1 MAQVRQ
7 DPAIRMAPSVPEAEK
22 DRLARQTGK
31 GGLSAIAIQL
41 ANLSIQVVNL
51 AIYSRLL
58 PPSDFGIIALSTSFS
73 ALILIFKDFG
83 CSAAVIQRQDL
94 NEATRRTAFTINM
107 GVSLVMMAISIA
119 LAPIAARVLSEP
131 RLTPVIIVSALCI
144 PVTAAGAI
152 HSALLRREMKI
163 ATDRLIALLSVVL
176 GSVVGIV
183 LALATDIGYWALVA
197 QTATTGFA
205 QTLLLWRASEW
216 KSRITRRLEDARAIL
231 VYGLP
236 LTGTELI
243 FFLNRRLDDLLI
255 GWRWGAT
262 DLGFYSRA
270 YSVLMLPQS
279 LISGPVTGAIVPAL
293 SRLQSDPAA
302 WRDLLLSSVRLVSW
316 LHFAIAALIIAN
328 AQDIVA
334 LLLGPEWGRS
344 VHILQIL
351 GLSMFARGMMN
362 QNPWIYLSLAQTRRM
377 LNWQIL
383 SLPIFLI
390 GMISGLQYGPEG
402 VALGFGVAHLLVAL
416 PSVYFAAAKSP
427 VLGTSVLATLAPPA
441 IVGAIAVAVSLA
453 ISTNREQADL
463 TFVSLALNLSV
474 TLAVMTAGFL
484 AALLASLRLRQS
496 IGQSLAIFRTEQS
509 LR

>member
-1 MAQVRQ
+1 M
-7 DPAIRMAPSVPEAEK
+7 PEAEK

-31 GGLSAIAIQL
+31 GGMSAIAIQL

-73 ALILIFKDFG
+73 ALILIFKDLG
-83 CSAAVIQRQDL
+83 CSAAVIQREDL
-94 NEATRRTAFTINM
+94 KEATRRTAFTLNM
-107 GVSLVMMAISIA
+107 GVSLALMAVSIV
-119 LAPIAARVLSEP
+119 LAPIAARVLGEP
-131 RLTPVIIVSALCI
+131 RLTPVIIVSALFI

-152 HSALLRREMKI
+152 HSALLRREMAI
-163 ATDRLIALLSVVL
+163 ATDRMIALVSIVV
-176 GSVVGIV
+176 GSVIGIV
-183 LALATDIGYWALVA
+183 LAIATNIGYWALVA
-197 QTATTGFA
+197 QTATAGFT

-216 KSRITRRLEDARAIL
+216 QPRMTRKLEDAGSIL
-231 VYGLP
+231 GYGLP

-255 GWRWGAT
+255 GWRWGTT

-270 YSVLMLPQS
+270 YSILMLPQS

-302 WRDLLLSSVRLVSW
+302 WRDLLLSSVRFVSW
-316 LHFAIAALIIAN
+316 MHFAIAALIIAN
-328 AQDIVA
+328 AQQIVA

-344 VHILQIL
+344 VHILQTL
-351 GLSMFARGMMN
+351 GLSMFARGIMN
-362 QNPWIYLSLAQTRRM
+362 QNPWIYLSLAQTQRM

-402 VALGFGVAHLLVAL
+402 VALGFGAAHLLIAF

-427 VLGTSVLATLAPPA
+427 VVGTGVLATLAPSA

-453 ISTNREQADL
+453 ISTSREQNDL
-463 TFVSLALNLSV
+463 TFVSLALHLSV
-474 TLAVMTAGFL
+474 TMAVMTAGFL
-484 AALLASLRLRQS
+484 VVLVASPRLRQS
-496 IGQSLAIFRTEQS
+496 ISQILTIFRTEQS